1 MEPQQGGGTIRPH
14 SKEKRV
20 RKRPVITGLVAVVGL
35 AAGYAAA
42 NGPPKLDPALAP
54 YKAVSGV
61 SGNISSI
68 GSDSLN
74 NVMTLWAETFSKFY
88 PNAKIQIEGKGSSTA
103 PPALI
108 AGTAQLGP
116 MSREMKGTEIDA
128 FEKKYGYKPTQIRTS
143 VDALAVFVNK
153 DNPMKC
159 MSIPQGDAG
168 FSKSRR
174 QSYKEDIKTWGQL
187 GLTGEWANKPISLYG
202 RNSASGTYGFF
213 KEHSLKNGDF
223 KDEVKEQPGS
233 ASVVQGVTVDRFA
246 MGYSGIGYATA
257 GVRAVPLAEKEG
269 SKCYEADPDNAY
281 AGTYPL
287 SRFLYVYVN
296 KAPGKPLD
304 PLTRE
309 FVKLMVSKEGQ
320 EVVIKDGYF
329 PIPATIAKEE
339 LSKVQWVAVKSE
351 ALDAGG
357 PETPARPLVVSKAR
371 TARRIA
377 ADRRTSR
384 LVILGGIVIIGAI
397 LAILFVIV
405 GEVYPLF
412 RAATA
417 SLGGTYAARGGG
429 ASAPVSS
436 EATGVDEYRELA
448 YLVTPTGMLQ
458 F

>member
-1 MEPQQGGGTIRPH
+1 MSFDHTRGN
-14 SKEKRV
+14 KRMRNV
-20 RKRPVITGLVAVVGL
+20 LAAMAVVGL
-35 AAGYAAA
+35 TAAVGYAA
-42 NGPPKLDPALAP
+42 GPPKLDPGLP
-54 YKAVSGV
+54 DYKAVSGV

-74 NVMTLWAETFSKFY
+74 NLMTLWAEGFNKFY

-116 MSREMKGTEIDA
+116 MSREMKGSEVDA
-128 FEKKYGYKPTQIRTS
+128 FEKKYGYKPTPIRTS

-153 DNPMKC
+153 DNPIKC
-159 MSIPQGDAG
+159 LTIPQADAI

-174 QSYKEDIKTWGQL
+174 WGHKEDIKTWGQL
-187 GLTGEWANKPISLYG
+187 GLTGEWAAKPISLYG

-213 KEHSLKNGDF
+213 KEHTLKNGDY

-269 SKCYEADPDNAY
+269 ARCHEADPDNAY
-281 AGTYPL
+281 SGTYPL
-287 SRFLYVYVN
+287 ARFLYVYVN

-309 FVKLMVSKEGQ
+309 FTKTILSKQGQ

-329 PIPATIAKEE
+329 PIPASIAKEE
-339 LSKVQWVAVKSE
+339 LAKIQ
-351 ALDAGG
+351 
-357 PETPARPLVVSKAR
+357 
-371 TARRIA
+371 
-377 ADRRTSR
+377 
-384 LVILGGIVIIGAI
+384 
-397 LAILFVIV
+397 
-405 GEVYPLF
+405 
-412 RAATA
+412 
-417 SLGGTYAARGGG
+417 
-429 ASAPVSS
+429 
-436 EATGVDEYRELA
+436 
-448 YLVTPTGMLQ
+448 
-458 F
+458 